1 MVMIDIYQITSRLA
15 LAAVLSGLIGYER
28 EVHGRAAGLRTT
40 ILVGVGSCL
49 IMIIS
54 MYMHTVYSGV
64 ADVDPGRIAAQ
75 VVSGIGFLGAGT
87 IIRYGASVR
96 GLTTAAGL
104 WAVAG
109 IGLAVGCGFYP
120 AALIATIIIFLVLVA
135 LSRFERRI
143 RKQFDKTLK
152 IEMIGGIEKFCLVT
166 KTIAGFQAQIKDI
179 EVKPISG
186 ENTFKI
192 ILHLELYNQK
202 LSNEIAESLVGVEG
216 VTSVKWV

>member
-1 MVMIDIYQITSRLA
+1 MIDIYEITSRLV

-49 IMIIS
+49 MMILS
-54 MYMHTVYSGV
+54 MYLHAIYAHS
-64 ADVDPGRIAAQ
+64 ADVDPSRIAAQ

-87 IIRYGASVR
+87 IIRYGSSVR

-120 AALIATIIIFLVLVA
+120 AALMATGIIFVVLVS
-135 LSRFERRI
+135 LSRFERKI
-143 RKQFDKTLK
+143 RKRFDKILK
-152 IEMIGGIEKFCLVT
+152 IEISGGIDKFCQVT
-166 KTIAGFQAQIKDI
+166 KTISDFQAVIKNV
-179 EVKPISG
+179 EVKPAVG
-186 ENTFKI
+186 KNVFRM
-192 ILHLELYNQK
+192 ILTLEIYDQK
-202 LSNEIAESLVGVEG
+202 LSNEITKSLVKVEG
-216 VTSVKWV
+216 ISTVKWV

>member
-1 MVMIDIYQITSRLA
+1 MIDIYQITFRLA

-28 EVHGRAAGLRTT
+28 EMHGRAAGLRTT

-54 MYMHTVYSGV
+54 MYLQAVYSGI
-64 ADVDPGRIAAQ
+64 ADVDPARIAAQ

-120 AALIATIIIFLVLVA
+120 AALMATGIIFLVLVV
-135 LSRFERRI
+135 LSRFERKI

-152 IEMIGGIEKFCLVT
+152 IELSGGIDKFCLVT
-166 KTIAGFQAQIKDI
+166 KTISGFQAEIKNI
-179 EVKPISG
+179 EVKQALG
-186 ENTFKI
+186 KDAFKI
-192 ILHLELYNQK
+192 ILNLELYDQK
-202 LSNEIAESLVGVEG
+202 LSNEITQSLVKVEG

>member
-1 MVMIDIYQITSRLA
+1 MITIDIYEITSRLI

-54 MYMHTVYSGV
+54 MYMHTVYAGV

-109 IGLAVGCGFYP
+109 IGLAAGCGFYP
-120 AALIATIIIFLVLVA
+120 AALLATGIIFLVLVA
-135 LSRFERRI
+135 LSSFERNI

-152 IEMIGGIEKFCLVT
+152 VEISGGIDKFCMVT
-166 KTIAGFQAQIKDI
+166 RTISGFQAEIRNI
-179 EVKPISG
+179 EVKPG
-186 ENTFKI
+186 LGKDVFKI
-192 ILHLELYNQK
+192 ILNLELYNQK
-202 LSNEIAESLVGVEG
+202 LDNEITQALVEVEG

>member
-1 MVMIDIYQITSRLA
+1 MIDIYQITSRLA

-28 EVHGRAAGLRTT
+28 EIHGRAAGLRTT

-54 MYMHTVYSGV
+54 IYLQAIYAGI
-64 ADVDPGRIAAQ
+64 ADVDPARIAAQ

-109 IGLAVGCGFYP
+109 IGLAAGCGFYP
-120 AALIATIIIFLVLVA
+120 AALMATGIIFLVLVA
-135 LSRFERRI
+135 LSRFERSI

-152 IEMIGGIEKFCLVT
+152 VEISGGIDKFCLVT
-166 KTIAGFQAQIKDI
+166 KTISDSQTVIKNI
-179 EVKPISG
+179 EVKPAVG
-186 ENTFKI
+186 GNVFKM
-192 ILHLELYNQK
+192 ILNLELYDQK
-202 LSNEIAESLVGVEG
+202 LINEIIQSLLEVEG

>member
-1 MVMIDIYQITSRLA
+1 MIDIYMIASRLA
-15 LAAVLSGLIGYER
+15 LAVVLSGLIGYER

-54 MYMHTVYSGV
+54 MYLHAVYAGS
-64 ADVDPGRIAAQ
+64 ADVDPTRIAAQ

-109 IGLAVGCGFYP
+109 IGLAVGCGFYS
-120 AALIATIIIFLVLVA
+120 AALMATGIIFLVLVV
-135 LSRFERRI
+135 LSRFERNI
-143 RKQFDKTLK
+143 RKQFDKTLTVE
-152 IEMIGGIEKFCLVT
+152 ICGGIDKFCQVT
-166 KTIAGFQAQIKDI
+166 KTISDFQAEIKDI
-179 EVKPISG
+179 EVQPAPGKDV
-186 ENTFKI
+186 FKI
-192 ILHLELYNQK
+192 ILNLKLYNQK
-202 LSNEIAESLVGVEG
+202 LSNKITQSLVQVEG

>member
-1 MVMIDIYQITSRLA
+1 MIDIYEITYRLV

-49 IMIIS
+49 MMILS
-54 MYMHTVYSGV
+54 MYLHAIYAGS
-64 ADVDPGRIAAQ
+64 ADVDPTRIAAQ

-87 IIRYGASVR
+87 IIRYGSSVR

-120 AALIATIIIFLVLVA
+120 AALMATGIIFVVLVA
-135 LSRFERRI
+135 LSRFERKI
-143 RKQFDKTLK
+143 RKKFDSTLK
-152 IEMIGGIEKFCLVT
+152 IEISGGMDRFCQVT
-166 KTIAGFQAQIKDI
+166 GIISGFQAVIKNV
-179 EVKPISG
+179 ELKPSVG
-186 ENTFKI
+186 ENAFKM
-192 ILHLELYNQK
+192 ILHLEIFDQK
-202 LSNEIAESLVGVEG
+202 VSNEITKSLLEVEG
-216 VTSVKWV
+216 ISNVKWV

>member
-1 MVMIDIYQITSRLA
+1 MIDIYQLTSRLA
-15 LAAVLSGLIGYER
+15 MAAVLSGLIGYER

-54 MYMHTVYSGV
+54 MYLQAIYAGS
-64 ADVDPGRIAAQ
+64 ADVDPTRIAAQ

-109 IGLAVGCGFYP
+109 IGLAVGCGFYS
-120 AALIATIIIFLVLVA
+120 AALMSTGIIFIVLVA
-135 LSRFERRI
+135 LSRFERKI
-143 RKQFDKTLK
+143 RKHFDKTLK
-152 IEMIGGIEKFCLVT
+152 IEICGGIDKFCQVT
-166 KTIAGFQAQIKDI
+166 QTISDFQAKIRNV
-179 EVKPISG
+179 EVKPATG
-186 ENTFKI
+186 KDAFKM
-192 ILHLELYNQK
+192 ILNLEFYNQK
-202 LSNEIAESLVGVEG
+202 LSNEIIQSLVKVEG
-216 VTSVKWV
+216 VTTVKWV